1 MKMSPIAKT
10 RALASF
16 GWIMM
21 SSFRLESP
29 TRSLGMN
36 APKGVHLKALAGN
49 IEVASNMDVILQSA
63 AGLVSL
69 FKDALCL
76 NQHHK
81 PGFIDSAHRVSINL
95 VKFCGAAK
103 LIVYVC

>member
-10 RALASF
+10 RVLASF

-21 SSFRLESP
+21 SFFRLESP

-69 FKDALCL
+69 FKDTLFL
-76 NQHHK
+76 NQHNK
-81 PGFIDSAHRVSINL
+81 SGFTDSLQSFHESGQIL
-95 VKFCGAAK
+95 WCS
-103 LIVYVC
+103 